1 MTVEETF
8 LVIVFEERGLN
19 SQISELH
26 SELKRTK
33 SCPVWILSAWKIIKC
48 NSNLLRKLIEI
59 NLVTFPQILTYF
71 TVNMWDNI
79 CTLENVHENNINNK
93 GFGNSDLV
101 ATVLFFHLI
110 FKRFFMF
117 IVKNRGYVFDKNI
130 FEISLNCYF

>member
-19 SQISELH
+19 SQISELN

-33 SCPVWILSAWKIIKC
+33 SCLVWILSAWKIIKC

-79 CTLENVHENNINNK
+79 CTLE
-93 GFGNSDLV
+93 
-101 ATVLFFHLI
+101 T
-110 FKRFFMF
+110 FMK
-117 IVKNRGYVFDKNI
+117 II
-130 FEISLNCYF
+130 